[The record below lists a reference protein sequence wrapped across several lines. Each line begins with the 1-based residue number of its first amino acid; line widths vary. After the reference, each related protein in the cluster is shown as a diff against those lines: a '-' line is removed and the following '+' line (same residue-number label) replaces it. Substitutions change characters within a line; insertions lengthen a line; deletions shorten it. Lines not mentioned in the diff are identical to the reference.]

1 MQSNYVKNDLQ
12 HLLLIFA
19 IIVAGIILLYIV
31 DSKSSI
37 LQDVGHKIL
46 QSLEAPSIT
55 GPIEID
61 Q

>member
-12 HLLLIFA
+12 HLLLVFA

-31 DSKSSI
+31 DSMSNI
-37 LQDVGHKIL
+37 LQDVGHKLL
-46 QSLEAPSIT
+46 QSLEASSIVSPT
-55 GPIEID
+55 D